1 MYNLTLV
8 IPAKNEEL
16 SLPKVLVELKKY
28 RLNAIIVVNT
38 INPTIKRLKQKFNYK
53 IFRQKKVG
61 YGNAIVEGIKKVKT
75 KNLCIFNADGSFDP
89 KYIQKMMRLIEKKKD
104 FVFASR
110 YKKGGGSDDDTLL
123 TFIGN
128 KFFTFLGNFFF
139 NVKISDILFT
149 YTIGKTNSFKK
160 LKLISNDFRLCVEI
174 PLKIV
179 KKDMSYDDMA
189 VYERKRMAGKK
200 NVNEFK
206 DGFLILSY
214 LVKAFFVKMFK
225 K

>member
-16 SLPKVLVELKKY
+16 CLPKVLVELKKY

-38 INPTIKRLKQKFNYK
+38 FNPTIKRLKQKFNCK
-53 IFRQKKVG
+53 IFKQKKRG
-61 YGNAIVEGIKKVKT
+61 YGNAILEGIKKVKT

-89 KYIQKMMRLIEKKKD
+89 RYIQKMIEFIDKKND
-104 FVFASR
+104 FIFASR

-123 TFIGN
+123 TFVGN

-139 NVKISDILFT
+139 NIKISDILFT
-149 YTIGKTNSFKK
+149 YIIGKTSSFKK
-160 LKLISNDFRLCVEI
+160 LKLISDDFRLCVEI
-174 PLKIV
+174 PLNIV
-179 KKDMSYDDMA
+179 KKNMSYGDIA
-189 VYERKRMAGKK
+189 VYERKRIAGKK

-214 LVKAFFVKMFK
+214 LVKAFFIKMYK